1 LESNLKIVTYITM
14 KIINKASAI
23 VLGTVFMGSSVFAQS
38 LADAKKA
45 IDAEQYQK
53 AKSMLKNL
61 TVTQSTKDEN
71 YFYLG
76 LVYLKQ
82 EYADSARATFN
93 KGVAINPKSALNLV
107 GLGTVDRIEKNEAS
121 AKANFDKALTLA
133 GKDDKPYIYVAKG
146 YLVKPVMAKEAMAVL
161 EKAKTLSKD
170 VLKDPDLFAA
180 FGNVYSAQGDAS
192 NAADQYLTAVGLDPN
207 SPVILTNLGV
217 IWKQANN
224 FEDAT
229 AKFKE
234 ALSKDPNFGPAYRE
248 MAESDLKQAAND
260 AKVTVAKRKEGA
272 DYYKKY
278 LDLTDRSVESRVRY
292 ADFLI
297 TAGDFKQLEIEANEL
312 AKLDKANLKVYRYLA
327 IADYENGNYAPGLT
341 AGNKFIKDA
350 DPKRLLPVDY
360 VYQGRLLIK
369 TGQDSLGLQSI
380 RKAIELDTTQG
391 DLYKEM
397 AVALYAKSKYPA
409 AAEAYRKYIAA
420 GGRKVTLTDYFQEGR
435 SYYYGFDDQSTA
447 ATKNKAIKPDT
458 SLLIKADSAFSYVV
472 QKTAANPYAL
482 AVLYRAYVNDLKET
496 DREKNYKGYAKPY
509 YEKYIELVS
518 PKTPYDDATKKNLIG
533 AYAYLG
539 YYYEFSAKDQT
550 KADEYWAKAKDIDP
564 TNKQVV
570 NYYARKG
577 SGGKGK

>member
-1 LESNLKIVTYITM
+1 MKIV
-14 KIINKASAI
+14 NKASAA
-23 VLGTVFMGSSVFAQS
+23 VLGLVFMGSSVFAQS

-93 KGVAINPKSALNLV
+93 KGVAVNPKSALNLV

-121 AKANFDKALTLA
+121 AKSNFDKAMALA
-133 GKDDKPYIYVAKG
+133 GKDDKPYIYIAKA
-146 YLVKPVMAKEAMAVL
+146 YIMKPVMAKEAMAVL

-170 VLKDPDLFAA
+170 VLKDPDLFSA

-192 NAADQYLTAVGLDPN
+192 NAADQYLQAVALDPN
-207 SPVILTNLGV
+207 SPVILVNLGV

-224 FEDAT
+224 YEDAT

-234 ALSKDPNFGPAYRE
+234 ALTKDPNFGPAYRE

-278 LDLTDRSVESRVRY
+278 LDLTDRSIESRVRY

-297 TAGDFKQLEIEANEL
+297 TAGDFKQLEIEATEL
-312 AKLDKANLKVYRYLA
+312 AKLDRANLKVYRYLA

-341 AGNKFIKDA
+341 ASNKFIKEADA
-350 DPKRLLPVDY
+350 KRLLPVDY

-369 TGQDSLGLQSI
+369 TGQDSLGILAI
-380 RKAIELDTTQG
+380 NKAIDLDTTQG
-391 DLYKEM
+391 DLYKEI
-397 AVALYAKSKYPA
+397 ATALYAKKRYPE
-409 AAEAYRKYIAA
+409 AAEAYKKYISY
-420 GGRKVTLTDYFQEGR
+420 GRKLTLNDYFSEGR
-435 SYYYGFDDQSTA
+435 SYYYGFEDQSLA
-447 ATKNKAIKPDT
+447 ATKNKAIKPDS
-458 SLLIKADSAFSYVV
+458 SLLVKADSAFSYVI
-472 QKTAANPYAL
+472 QKTAASPFAP
-482 AVLYRAYVNDLKET
+482 AVLHRAYVNDEREI
-496 DREKNYKGYAKPY
+496 DREKNYKGYAKPF
-509 YEKYIELVS
+509 YEKYIELVA
-518 PKTPYDDATKKNLIG
+518 PKNPTDDYTKHNLVG

-539 YYYEFSAKDQT
+539 YYYEFIAKDAA
-550 KADEYWAKAKDIDP
+550 KADENWTKAKELEP

-570 NYYARKG
+570 NYFARKG
-577 SGGKGK
+577 AGGGKGK

>member
-1 LESNLKIVTYITM
+1 MKIV
-14 KIINKASAI
+14 NKASAA
-23 VLGTVFMGSSVFAQS
+23 VLGLVFMGSSVFAQS

-82 EYADSARATFN
+82 DYADSARATFN
-93 KGVAINPKSALNLV
+93 KGIAVNPKSALNLV

-121 AKANFDKALTLA
+121 AKANFDKAMSLA
-133 GKDDKPYIYVAKG
+133 GKDDKPYIYIAKA
-146 YLVKPVMAKEAMAVL
+146 YIMKPVMAKEAMAVL

-170 VLKDPDLFAA
+170 VLKDPDLFSA

-207 SPVILTNLGV
+207 SPVILVNLGV

-224 FEDAT
+224 YEDAT

-234 ALSKDPNFGPAYRE
+234 ALTKDPNFGPAYRE

-260 AKVTVAKRKEGA
+260 PKVTVAKRKEGA

-278 LDLTDRSVESRVRY
+278 IDLTDRSIESRVRY

-297 TAGDFKQLEIEANEL
+297 TAGDFKQLEIEATEL

-327 IADYENGNYAPGLT
+327 IADYENGNYAPGL
-341 AGNKFIKDA
+341 AASNKFIKEADA
-350 DPKRLLPVDY
+350 KRILPVDY

-369 TGQDSLGLQSI
+369 TNQDSLGILALQ
-380 RKAIELDTTQG
+380 KAVALDTTQA
-391 DLYKEM
+391 DLYKEIG
-397 AVALYAKSKYPA
+397 ASLYAAKKYPEAGDAYTKFVNSSSKLNLTERFTQGRAYYFGFEAQSSA
-409 AAEAYRKYIAA
+409 A
-420 GGRKVTLTDYFQEGR
+420 L
-435 SYYYGFDDQSTA
+435 
-447 ATKNKAIKPDT
+447 KNKAIKPDS
-458 SLLIKADSAFSYVV
+458 SLLTKADSAFSFIL
-472 QKTAANPYAL
+472 QKTATKPFAL
-482 AVLYRAYVNDLKET
+482 AIIYRAYVNDEKET
-496 DREKNYKGYAKPY
+496 DREKNYKGYALPFY
-509 YEKYIELVS
+509 QKYVEIVEPTHPQDAFTKSKLVDS
-518 PKTPYDDATKKNLIG
+518 YT
-533 AYAYLG
+533 YLG
-539 YYYEFSAKDQT
+539 YYNEFVSKDSAK
-550 KADEYWAKAKDIDP
+550 AEENWAKAKELDP
-564 TNKQVV
+564 ANKQVI

-577 SGGKGK
+577 GSPNKGK